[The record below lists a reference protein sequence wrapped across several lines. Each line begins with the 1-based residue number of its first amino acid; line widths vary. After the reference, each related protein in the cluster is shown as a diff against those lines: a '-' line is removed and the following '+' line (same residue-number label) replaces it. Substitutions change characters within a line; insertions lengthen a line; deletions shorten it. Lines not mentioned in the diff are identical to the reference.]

1 MHMKIYFAGSIRG
14 GREDSELYGRIIAV
28 LAKHGE
34 VLTEHIGNG
43 QITEQGEDLPLSEIY
58 ERDIRWLDSADVL
71 VAEVTTPSI
80 GVGYEIGRAEAQGKR
95 VLCLYRPDG
104 AKRLVSAMVGGNK
117 NVTVREYR
125 TPEDLEAIGADF
137 FKKL

>member
-1 MHMKIYFAGSIRG
+1 MKIYFAGSIRG

-58 ERDIRWLDSADVL
+58 ERDIRWLGSADVL

-95 VLCLYRPDG
+95 VLCLYRPNG
-104 AKRLVSAMVGGNK
+104 SKRLVSAMVGGNK
-117 NVTVREYR
+117 DVTVREYQ
-125 TPEDLEAIGADF
+125 TIEEAEVILADF